1 MCLFIYGSIRKN
13 ITLTRESFRPAADSL
28 GYMEWE
34 TVDEKKEKLLSCIG
48 ELDEK
53 EKDVIIRRYYYE
65 QKPAEIATALDIP
78 KKQVENRLYRV
89 KRKLRRLMEA

>member
-1 MCLFIYGSIRKN
+1 MSSYRACHNCRTGFFPDDFLYI
-13 ITLTRESFRPAADSL
+13 
-28 GYMEWE
+28 

-65 QKPAEIATALDIP
+65 QKQRSPEYFRMTNASIFSSPLIRAAIIFLSFNTGTSIL
-78 KKQVENRLYRV
+78 
-89 KRKLRRLMEA
+89 